1 MQKSIKKAVLQ
12 TLIYSDI
19 FDYPLSKEEI
29 WRFLIGQKINKRHLY
44 QELKSLIQSE
54 STPLGCGYRNNF
66 HYLLG
71 REKLVGKRIERE
83 KISRRKLK
91 IAKKAAR
98 WLSYIPTTLFIG
110 VSGALALKNS
120 HKDDDI
126 DLFIIASKNTLWL
139 TRLLMV
145 ILLILN
151 GQYRKRNTKDV
162 CDKICL
168 NMLIDETSLQLP
180 FKHRDLYGAHE
191 VVQLMPIYIK
201 NNIYNRFLQTN
212 KWVEK
217 FLPNALDEI
226 KNQACPERSRRELR
240 IRNKV
245 ERPLFIIH
253 YSLFILEWLA
263 KQLQLWFIN
272 KHKTIEVVSDNFLA
286 FHPFPYREKII
297 NLYKEKIKKYGV

>member
-19 FDYPLSKEEI
+19 FDYPLTKEEI
-29 WRFLIGQKINKRHLY
+29 WRFLIGQKINKKDFY
-44 QELKSLIQSE
+44 QELKSLVRSE
-54 STPLGCGYRNNF
+54 STPLGCRHNF
-66 HYLLG
+66 YYLPG
-71 REKLVGKRIERE
+71 RQEIVKKRIERE

-145 ILLILN
+145 ILLILS

-191 VVQLMPIYIK
+191 VIQLMPIYVK
-201 NNIYNRFLQTN
+201 NNIYNRFLQAN
-212 KWVEK
+212 KWADA
-217 FLPNALDEI
+217 FLPNARI
-226 KNQACPERSRRELR
+226 KKQKLR

>member
-1 MQKSIKKAVLQ
+1 MQKSIKKAVLR

-29 WRFLIGQKINKRHLY
+29 WRFLIGQKIGRESFKK
-44 QELKSLIQSE
+44 ELKSLAKSE
-54 STPLGCGYRNNF
+54 STPLGCSYKNNF

-71 REKLVGKRIERE
+71 REKIVEKRIERE

-91 IAKKAAR
+91 IARKAAR
-98 WLSYIPTTLFIG
+98 WLSYIPTTLFVG

-126 DLFIIASKNTLWL
+126 DLFIVTSKNTLWF

-145 ILLILN
+145 ILLMLI
-151 GQYRKRNTKDV
+151 GQYRKRNAKDV

-180 FKHRDLYGAHE
+180 LKQQDLYGAHE
-191 VVQLMPIYIK
+191 VIQLMPISVK
-201 NNIYNRFLQTN
+201 NNMHHRFLQAN
-212 KWVEK
+212 KWTEK
-217 FLPNALDEI
+217 FLPNAI
-226 KNQACPERSRRELR
+226 ERTKSGQ
-240 IRNKV
+240 KKS
-245 ERPLFIIH
+245 LFLIH
-253 YSLFILEWLA
+253 NSLFILEWLA

-286 FHPFPYREKII
+286 FHPLNYRRKIL
-297 NLYKEKIKKYGV
+297 NLYNQKIKKYGI

>member
-19 FDYPLSKEEI
+19 FDYPLLKEEI
-29 WRFLIGQKINKRHLY
+29 WRFLIGQKINKKDFY
-44 QELKSLIQSE
+44 QELKSLVRSE
-54 STPLGCGYRNNF
+54 STPLGRRHNF
-66 HYLLG
+66 YYLPG
-71 REKLVGKRIERE
+71 RQEIVKKRIERE

-139 TRLLMV
+139 TRLSMV
-145 ILLILN
+145 ILLILS

-168 NMLIDETSLQLP
+168 NMLIDETNLQLP
-180 FKHRDLYGAHE
+180 LKQQDLYGAHE
-191 VVQLMPIYIK
+191 VIQLMPIFVK
-201 NNIYNRFLQTN
+201 NNMHRRFLQAN

-217 FLPNALDEI
+217 FLPNAIKRIMNQEAGI
-226 KNQACPERSRRELR
+226 KNQ
-240 IRNKV
+240 NKI
-245 ERPLFIIH
+245 P
-253 YSLFILEWLA
+253 LFILEWLA

-286 FHPFPYREKII
+286 FHPLNYRRKIL